1 MMKTV
6 SAVMATL
13 LLATTLTVA
22 SIGTA
27 DARKG
32 RKAAAI
38 IGGAALGI
46 LALEAMKADREYV
59 DEGCQRGPRKCRWI
73 RGGCHYDEYGDRVC
87 RRGHRECYRPVY
99 CD

>member
-59 DEGCQRGPRKCRWI
+59 DEGCQRDLSRRPLSLSCQ
-73 RGGCHYDEYGDRVC
+73 GDDVRSGARAQRAIAC
-87 RRGHRECYRPVY
+87 G
-99 CD
+99 